1 MMMHVPF
8 YSLDYVERDLGS
20 SLGESVDAV
29 IKSNWYIRGS
39 RCSAFE
45 EAFAAYCGA
54 KACVGVGNGLDA
66 LTLML
71 KASIQLGRLQQGDEV
86 IVPSHTFIA
95 TANSV
100 LFCGGRPVFA
110 DITEDNMTIDPDDIR
125 KKITPKTKAI
135 IPVHIYGHP
144 CNMDAIKEIADE
156 KGLYI
161 IEDACQ
167 AHGALYKGRKIGSI
181 GDIAAF
187 SFFPSKNMTVCGDG
201 GAVTTGNDEFYEMAC
216 ALRDQG
222 RKEGEKYHHDYPG
235 LNLRLSEVHAAIGR
249 VQLKHLAEWN
259 RQRRINAAFYSK
271 YFEDSKAV
279 TLTKESENVEAV
291 YHQYVIRVNDRDN
304 LQKYLKDAG
313 ISTGIHYPLPVHLQ
327 PAMKGLT
334 APVRLPVTEAAAGKI
349 LSIPVH
355 PFLTEDER
363 EYIAEKI
370 THFYEN

>member
-1 MMMHVPF
+1 MENTIKKINMAEMFCDDEIQSAATSVLKSGNYIKGEQNRGFEMEFAEFCEVKHAVTVN
-8 YSLDYVERDLGS
+8 SGTNALILALKCLD
-20 SLGESVDAV
+20 
-29 IKSNWYIRGS
+29 IK
-39 RCSAFE
+39 
-45 EAFAAYCGA
+45 
-54 KACVGVGNGLDA
+54 
-66 LTLML
+66 
-71 KASIQLGRLQQGDEV
+71 QGDEV

-271 YFEDSKAV
+271 YFEDSKYV

-304 LQKYLKDAG
+304 LQKSLKDAG

-334 APVRLPVTEAAAGKI
+334 TPVRLPVTEAAAEKI